1 MKQGREG
8 DHQQSRATQSRN
20 GQSRESMLSESQ
32 EKVLPGKGC
41 ALGQSGR
48 DQTEVKALRFL
59 KNTLIHVPGG
69 NTELKQSCAGCR
81 WLFDLGVRGCPG
93 AQRFLVST
101 PLSTIKTSF
110 ASGRSQMLR
119 HCLLRL
125 THCPV
130 ATSHLQSRDHLL
142 L

>member
-48 DQTEVKALRFL
+48 DQTGESIEVFKEYTHPCPWWEHGAEA
-59 KNTLIHVPGG
+59 
-69 NTELKQSCAGCR
+69 ELC
-81 WLFDLGVRGCPG
+81 WL
-93 AQRFLVST
+93 
-101 PLSTIKTSF
+101 
-110 ASGRSQMLR
+110 QM
-119 HCLLRL
+119 
-125 THCPV
+125 
-130 ATSHLQSRDHLL
+130 AF
-142 L
+142 